1 MSSVV
6 VRMADAV
13 VSAINAHDWDIPVMA
28 ERSYAEFDDQLTDL
42 DKLQIDVFPKFDP
55 TIELDTRGTTG
66 WQVAID
72 VGVRKRF
79 DTADQDQTTGRIKR
93 SSIDELV
100 ALVESLAKYLIA
112 ERFTELDAIGMVWQ
126 STSVPALFVRDH
138 LRQWSQF
145 TGVVRLTFS
154 GHEVLA

>member
-13 VSAINAHDWDIPVMA
+13 VTALNSHDWDIQFTA
-28 ERSYAEFDDQLTDL
+28 ERSYAEFDDQLKDL
-42 DKLQIDVFPKFDP
+42 GQLQIDVFPKFDP
-55 TIELDTRGTTG
+55 TLELDTRGTLG

-79 DTADQDQTTGRIKR
+79 GTEDQDQTTGRIKR
-93 SSIDELV
+93 DSIDELV
-100 ALVESLAKYLIA
+100 NLVEAIAKYLIA
-112 ERFTELDAIGMVWQ
+112 ERFTSLDAIGMVWQ
-126 STSVPALFVRDH
+126 STSIPALFVREH

-145 TGVVRLTFS
+145 TGIVRLTFS